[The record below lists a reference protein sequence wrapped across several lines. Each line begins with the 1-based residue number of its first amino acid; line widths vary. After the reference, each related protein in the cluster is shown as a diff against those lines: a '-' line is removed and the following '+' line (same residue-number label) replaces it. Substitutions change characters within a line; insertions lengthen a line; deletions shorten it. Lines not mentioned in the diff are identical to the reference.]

1 MSLTSDLKTIVCCA
15 RGGGRGRTHAE
26 SLERFYG
33 PQAAAY
39 DDFRRRL
46 LHGRRELYQRLPVP
60 EDGIWIE
67 MGGGTG
73 ANLEALG
80 SRIGTLRH
88 VYIVDLCPSLL
99 QVARQ
104 RIAQQSWSNV
114 TAVEADV
121 TTFRPAGDTAHVIT
135 FSYSLTMIPDWA
147 GAIAHAHELLVP
159 GGHIGVVDFHTT
171 PTHWSLPLPCHTW
184 LSRQFWP
191 RWFAHDR
198 VMLNADHVLTL
209 RHRFTPEHLSGH
221 GGRIPYLPGLRM
233 PYYQFV
239 GRKS

>member
-1 MSLTSDLKTIVCCA
+1 M
-15 RGGGRGRTHAE
+15 
-26 SLERFYG
+26 
-33 PQAAAY
+33 
-39 DDFRRRL
+39 
-46 LHGRRELYQRLPVP
+46 LPVP

-73 ANLEALG
+73 ANLETLG
-80 SRIGTLRH
+80 SRIGALRH

-99 QVARQ
+99 RVARQ
-104 RIAQQSWSNV
+104 RIAQQNWSNV
-114 TAVEADV
+114 TVVEADV
-121 TTFRPAGDTAHVIT
+121 TTFRPAGDAAHVIT

-147 GAIAHAHELLVP
+147 GAIEHAYALLVP

-171 PTHWSLPLPCHTW
+171 PTQWSLPLPCHTW

-198 VMLNADHVLTL
+198 VMLNAEHPLTL
-209 RHRFTPEHLSGH
+209 HRRFNPAHLSGH

-233 PYYQFV
+233 PYYQFI